1 MRASEKKIIQHYLM
15 VAHNS
20 VLAAKLLSKNQ
31 PRSAQFPM
39 LSQEE
44 VAAYR
49 EYQVLCHL
57 ARELG
62 ISNPCKEDFE

>member
-31 PRSAQFPM
+31 PRSAQFPT

-57 ARELG
+57 AKELG
-62 ISNPCKEDFE
+62 IPNPCKEDS